1 MIEAEGRRNKAEE
14 DGVGSWLALM
24 VRGMSGRGRRDG
36 EKGRKGATKPFTRH
50 RELIPRRT
58 LMTANNLKYE
68 FV

>member
-1 MIEAEGRRNKAEE
+1 MVGADRGGVRR
-14 DGVGSWLALM
+14 V
-24 VRGMSGRGRRDG
+24 
-36 EKGRKGATKPFTRH
+36 KPFTRH

>member
-1 MIEAEGRRNKAEE
+1 MIEPEGEMRRRGVGLGQGAARGAEE
-14 DGVGSWLALM
+14 EGGPA
-24 VRGMSGRGRRDG
+24 
-36 EKGRKGATKPFTRH
+36 EPFTRH